1 MTTVCPETNCNM
13 KCVAPE
19 CGNLCYHQYRCDS
32 SCYDYTNGH
41 ICKHLHR
48 VHSMNSHR
56 DQHSGWHRHQH
67 ISGRHSFSPDSTP
80 QSAFYHLP
88 QNSGKSTSG
97 LISFS
102 TLQYTRYTNQFS
114 AEKCCFSMRCSYWT
128 SGEHFSSILEQ
139 GECGSWQE
147 NGVTTTIYCNQH
159 RSWEEKQKTHTMVRL
174 TVIFYPKKWLFNVHL

>member
-1 MTTVCPETNCNM
+1 MCNMYMSCRLLMKINGTYRVSQGPISQVTQFAEWPQCALRQTANM

-48 VHSMNSHR
+48 VHSMKIATE
-56 DQHSGWHRHQH
+56 
-67 ISGRHSFSPDSTP
+67 ISTVADTDTSTSVDDTLSDSTP
-80 QSAFYHLP
+80 QSASYHLP

-102 TLQYTRYTNQFS
+102 TLQYTRYTV
-114 AEKCCFSMRCSYWT
+114 
-128 SGEHFSSILEQ
+128 L
-139 GECGSWQE
+139 
-147 NGVTTTIYCNQH
+147 
-159 RSWEEKQKTHTMVRL
+159 
-174 TVIFYPKKWLFNVHL
+174 